1 MLNPAPGEWFR
12 IKRGQCQIQRRA
24 TKGVGVPARFPGKPN
39 LELARRFEGE
49 GGSGRA
55 HPCCP
60 GAYRRRPKGR
70 REVPSQGRH
79 GGLVQERQEDCPI
92 QGCPI
97 QGFAGC
103 PADDM
108 LTEFRARWLWDDRE
122 TTAQRVPRTGSTFSS
137 PACRW
142 PTGRALPRPNR
153 PPIAALS
160 LCTKIPTR
168 NPTPLL

>member
-1 MLNPAPGEWFR
+1 MPNPAPGEWFR
-12 IKRGQCQIQRRA
+12 IKRDQCQIQRGPLR
-24 TKGVGVPARFPGKPN
+24 
-39 LELARRFEGE
+39 GE
-49 GGSGRA
+49 GRRPGFQANQTWNSRGPSRA
-55 HPCCP
+55 REARAACIR
-60 GAYRRRPKGR
+60 GALVPYRRRPKGR

-79 GGLVQERQEDCPI
+79 GGLVQERQED
-92 QGCPI
+92 CPI

-160 LCTKIPTR
+160 LCTKS
-168 NPTPLL
+168 LLAILLPCCNFRS

>member
-1 MLNPAPGEWFR
+1 MVPDQKGPVPDSKGASKGGGTPAGFQANQTWNSRGPSRARKARAAR
-12 IKRGQCQIQRRA
+12 IRDA
-24 TKGVGVPARFPGKPN
+24 LVP
-39 LELARRFEGE
+39 
-49 GGSGRA
+49 
-55 HPCCP
+55 
-60 GAYRRRPKGR
+60 YRRRPKGR

-79 GGLVQERQEDCPI
+79 GGLVQQRQEDCPI
-92 QGCPI
+92 ER
-97 QGFAGC
+97 FAGR

-108 LTEFRARWLWDDRE
+108 LTEFRARRLWDDRE
-122 TTAQRVPRTGSTFSS
+122 TTAQRVRRTGSTFSS